1 MLFEAADESP
11 PLTPTV
17 WTTLFSNSPLL
28 LLLRGNLRTC
38 GSIDI
43 GHAKLPNSI
52 SQQLNGDG
60 GLLSPGSEPK
70 NATATSEKFL
80 FLKVF
85 LGVDHSGTRGKIS
98 WLEAGSGKFG
108 GCPIIMKCT
117 VFSYKTPE
125 NLHVYSSG

>member
-38 GSIDI
+38 
-43 GHAKLPNSI
+43 
-52 SQQLNGDG
+52 
-60 GLLSPGSEPK
+60 LLSPGSEPK

>member
-1 MLFEAADESP
+1 MDNEGIQNLLIGVLIAKSVKDTPREEYMNSEMDPSKYD
-11 PLTPTV
+11 PTV
-17 WTTLFSNSPLL
+17 EFVQYIMDKADAASP
-28 LLLRGNLRTC
+28 R
-38 GSIDI
+38 
-43 GHAKLPNSI
+43 
-52 SQQLNGDG
+52 
-60 GLLSPGSEPK
+60 
-70 NATATSEKFL
+70 
-80 FLKVF
+80 VF